1 MRTANKLLRLVI
13 AAIVITVLAI
23 FLPACNSEQGVE
35 MSFAQ
40 ALAKTNEVQEKS
52 INTNLRFSI
61 IVYDASGNPIRV
73 TQSLLLERAQ
83 KDGNI
88 YIKGDLNTSEFIFPE
103 TSGVLSAMIGGAL
116 LMMPSEIP
124 NYLYNKAKG
133 IFEIGY
139 HNGSVNFRGD
149 IYKNKDV
156 PDFQITF
163 KGEKHNLFFG
173 LDYADI
179 LAQKQAMEFEF
190 MDEVDLLDMAMQL
203 FLPDLNYADIE
214 NTLGDKISRSSNQ
227 YQYKLTLPSDGIF
240 DMLLEH
246 IDKAY
251 SEVLEDFEEEEKD
264 SAKLLQDIYSH
275 IGILDEWITIE
286 DIVYSASADSEGRLL
301 EAGYGTKV
309 TIKIP
314 DSDILNILTEL
325 ELFEESEITTTLEML
340 HGFITSSD
348 GVKNVFE
355 INFVIDIAESYNYSP
370 EIDLTDTIFTPL
382 SVELEGR
389 QILKRVI
396 EDDGEYH
403 WSFED

>member
-23 FLPACNSEQGVE
+23 FLPACNSEQGSE

-275 IGILDEWITIE
+275 IGILDKWITIE

-314 DSDILNILTEL
+314 DSDIINILTDL
-325 ELFEESEITTTLEML
+325 ELFEESEIATTLEML

-389 QILKRVI
+389 QILKRVV